1 MSPLFRALRSL
12 GNGLGFA
19 WWSRVETNEPNVT
32 YWFGPFL
39 TKKSLESHLNSFLS
53 DLSVEGT
60 TSVKHRNLRCRRVEP
75 FTI

>member
-19 WWSRVETNEPNVT
+19 WWARVETFEPDVT

-39 TKKSLESHLNSFLS
+39 RKKSLDSHLTKFLL
-53 DLSVEGT
+53 DLSGEGVRSVE
-60 TSVKHRNLRCRRVEP
+60 HRHHRCRRVEP
-75 FTI
+75 FTN